1 MKSLIVITT
10 NDYINDYTLVS
21 SVAATKSNA
30 VHGATRI
37 GIVRHHGAQ
46 TDSNEDHVCHIGLK
60 RRRGRYHTVV
70 DERARFVTKVRVAI
84 SEAGGE
90 CVCWFPSAAQN
101 AADSDS
107 IKNRFYGHR
116 ILRYHYIFQLL

>member
-1 MKSLIVITT
+1 MRE
-10 NDYINDYTLVS
+10 
-21 SVAATKSNA
+21 
-30 VHGATRI
+30 HG
-37 GIVRHHGAQ
+37 
-46 TDSNEDHVCHIGLK
+46 L
-60 RRRGRYHTVV
+60 
-70 DERARFVTKVRVAI
+70 TKVRVAI

-116 ILRYHYIFQLL
+116 ILQYVYGTNVHVFILYFSTLVCGEKPVKRVKWIREGLLCRVQCEKRCEVL